1 MKLRWIGIFS
11 ALFLLCGCSF
21 GGSQTDMNQTDTPT
35 NATKEFR
42 EHGLSFAV
50 PETWGSSG
58 FEVEFDEVKNG
69 SAAYDTRT
77 FYAMIDGMRTP
88 VLMVSRFAREQW
100 DKLVSEDASAEESK
114 LGTSKDGKFVY
125 TYLMKDDILP
135 ETEKGKSLLEKI
147 REEATKLRDSIK
159 ITE

>member
-1 MKLRWIGIFS
+1 MKLRLLSMFS

-21 GGSQTDMNQTDTPT
+21 GGSQTDANQTDTPT

-42 EHGLSFAV
+42 EHGLSFSV
-50 PETWGSSG
+50 PETWGASG
-58 FEVEFDEVKNG
+58 FDVAFDEVKNG
-69 SAAYDTRT
+69 SAAYNTRT
-77 FYAMIDGMRTP
+77 FYAMIDDIKTP
-88 VLMVSRFAREQW
+88 VLMISRFAREQW
-100 DKLVSEDASAEESK
+100 DEMVAKDASAEESK

-147 REEATKLRDSIK
+147 REEATKLRDSIE